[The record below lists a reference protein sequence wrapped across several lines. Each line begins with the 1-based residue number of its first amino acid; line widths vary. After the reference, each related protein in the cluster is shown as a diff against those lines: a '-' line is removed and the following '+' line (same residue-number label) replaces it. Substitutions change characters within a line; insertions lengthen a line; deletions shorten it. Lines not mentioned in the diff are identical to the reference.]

1 MNPFPSAW
9 RPNHRERPIPPVLKI
24 VSLVVFAS
32 TLFSRAVDPIVPKI
46 AADLGID
53 VKTAALLSS
62 AFTFPYAFTQP
73 VLGTIGD
80 FFGKTRL
87 MNISLAAVV
96 TTTLIAA
103 FASNFPLLVALRIIA
118 GVCAGG
124 IFPVGVA
131 IIGDLMPVH
140 ARQLAIGRLLAIG
153 LTGNLIG
160 AVISG
165 VIGDLLGWRGVFFSI
180 GGFGLI
186 VAVIASFA
194 FRGLTVAKTKPFNL
208 TAAAAGF
215 QSVFA
220 DPRAK
225 VCFGSVFFE
234 GIVIHGMFPYVAL
247 LLLMSGQ
254 THSSYAGLI
263 VAGFGLG
270 GIIFSLALP
279 YLVVHM
285 RERQLMLTGAVLAA
299 VAFILIALN
308 LPWYLQAAVFVLFG
322 LGFYMLHN
330 NIQVHVTDLSQ
341 TARGT
346 ALSLH
351 SSAFF
356 TGQAIGPIYYG
367 YAFGHFGV
375 SVPPL
380 IGAAVIIAIGLI
392 CARLLRHR
400 RQNPALA
407 DGP

>member
-1 MNPFPSAW
+1 
-9 RPNHRERPIPPVLKI
+9 
-24 VSLVVFAS
+24 VFAS
-32 TLFSRAVDPIVPKI
+32 TLFSRAVDPVVPKI
-46 AADLGID
+46 AADLGVD

-62 AFTFPYAFTQP
+62 ALTFPYAFMQP
-73 VLGTIGD
+73 ALGTVGD

-87 MNISLAAVV
+87 MNVSLAVV
-96 TTTLIAA
+96 MTTTLIGA
-103 FASNFPLLVALRIIA
+103 FASNFPLLVSLRILA

-131 IIGDLMPVH
+131 IIGDLVPVH
-140 ARQLAIGRLLAIG
+140 DRQVAIGRLLAVG

-180 GGFGLI
+180 GAFGFT

-194 FRGLTVAKTKPFNL
+194 FRGLNIAKPKPFSL
-208 TAAAAGF
+208 AAAAAGF

-225 VCFGSVFFE
+225 ICFSSVFFE
-234 GIVIHGMFPYVAL
+234 GIIIHGMFPYVAL

-270 GIIFSLALP
+270 GIVFSLALP
-279 YLVVHM
+279 FLVLHLS
-285 RERQLMLTGAVLAA
+285 ERQLMLTGAAGAA
-299 VAFILIALN
+299 TAFVLIALN

-367 YAFGHFGV
+367 YAFGHYGI
-375 SVPPL
+375 SAPPL
-380 IGAAVIIAIGLI
+380 LGAAVIVTIGLV
-392 CARLLRHR
+392 CARFLRHPGR
-400 RQNPALA
+400 GRDLA
-407 DGP
+407 EGP

>member
-1 MNPFPSAW
+1 
-9 RPNHRERPIPPVLKI
+9 
-24 VSLVVFAS
+24 VVFAS
-32 TLFSRAVDPIVPKI
+32 TLFSRAVDPVVPKI

-103 FASNFPLLVALRIIA
+103 FASNFPLLVGLRIIA

-194 FRGLTVAKTKPFNL
+194 FRGLNVAKTKPFNL

-254 THSSYAGLI
+254 THSSYAGII

-270 GIIFSLALP
+270 GIIFSLGLP
-279 YLVVHM
+279 YLVVRM
-285 RERQLMLTGAVLAA
+285 RERQLMLMGAA
-299 VAFILIALN
+299 VAASAFILIALN

-380 IGAAVIIAIGLI
+380 IGAAVIIAIGLT

>member
-1 MNPFPSAW
+1 
-9 RPNHRERPIPPVLKI
+9 
-24 VSLVVFAS
+24 VVFAS

-96 TTTLIAA
+96 TTTLIGA
-103 FASNFPLLVALRIIA
+103 FASNFPLLIGLRIVA

-131 IIGDLMPVH
+131 IIGDLVPVH
-140 ARQLAIGRLLAIG
+140 ARQLAIGRLLAVG

-165 VIGDLLGWRGVFFSI
+165 VIGDLLGWRGVFLSI

-186 VAVIASFA
+186 VAVMAFFA

-208 TAAAAGF
+208 TAVAAGF

-279 YLVVHM
+279 YLVVRM
-285 RERQLMLTGAVLAA
+285 SERQLMLTGAAGAA
-299 VAFILIALN
+299 IAFILIALN
-308 LPWYLQAAVFVLFG
+308 LPWYWQATVFVLFG

-367 YAFGHFGV
+367 YAFGHFGL

-380 IGAAVIIAIGLI
+380 IGAAVIIAIGLT

-407 DGP
+407 GGP